1 MCRTALRRAAGRN
14 TIVIVAD
21 AIVIH
26 TRASDLSSR
35 RALVV
40 YLIEMCS
47 LLDLVLVDVSERP
60 MGPPP
65 RASRR
70 GAADERRLGLFHAF
84 GSQSDAGALLLDDRT
99 VLHRC
104 GRWLVAQEIDQVAI
118 PTELSPMSFFFEM
131 ASDMERLTAMCLS
144 ENRRH
149 LALCEVCD
157 ASSSSPQVRIVHVP
171 TRRRPL

>member
-1 MCRTALRRAAGRN
+1 
-14 TIVIVAD
+14 
-21 AIVIH
+21 
-26 TRASDLSSR
+26 
-35 RALVV
+35 
-40 YLIEMCS
+40 
-47 LLDLVLVDVSERP
+47 

-171 TRRRPL
+171 TRRTVCVLSAAIEGEFVGCCFHNDGKHVLAYTGAPEHVTAVWHWVEERPLGMYRSW